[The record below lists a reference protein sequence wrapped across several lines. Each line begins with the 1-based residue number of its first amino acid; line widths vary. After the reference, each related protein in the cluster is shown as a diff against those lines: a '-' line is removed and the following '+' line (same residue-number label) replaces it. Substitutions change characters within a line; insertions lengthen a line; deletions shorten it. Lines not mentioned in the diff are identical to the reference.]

1 MINFFRETAFEFQNE
16 DKIASWISE
25 AITDE
30 NKTLGEINYIFVSDE
45 YLLGLNKTY
54 LNHDTLTDIITFD
67 NSVGNI
73 LHSDIYISVERVQEN
88 ASDFDVSF
96 EEELHRVMIHGVLHL
111 SGYKDKTDKEAE
123 AMRSREN
130 HYLERL

>member
-1 MINFFRETAFEFQNE
+1 MINFFSETEFKFHNE
-16 DKIASWISE
+16 DKIADWIAK

-45 YLLGLNKTY
+45 YLLDLNKTY

-73 LHSDIYISVERVQEN
+73 LHSDIYISVDRVRDN
-88 ASDFDVSF
+88 ALDFNVSF

-111 SGYKDKTDKEAE
+111 AGYKDKTNKEAE
-123 AMRSREN
+123 EMRSREN

>member
-123 AMRSREN
+123 AMRIREN

>member
-1 MINFFRETAFEFQNE
+1 MINFFSETEFKLQNE
-16 DKIASWISE
+16 EGIVNWISD
-25 AITDE
+25 AINSE
-30 NKTLGEINYIFVSDE
+30 KKILGEINYIFVSDE
-45 YLLGLNKTY
+45 YLLNLNKTY

-73 LHSDIYISVERVQEN
+73 LHGDIYISVERVQDN
-88 ASDFDVSF
+88 AIDFSVSF

-111 SGYKDKTDKEAE
+111 AGYRDKTDKEADE
-123 AMRSREN
+123 MRTREN